1 MRNTDKM
8 SKEVMQSEWM
18 RISTFANFPL
28 KSPVN
33 TLKLA
38 AAGFYYQNKFDEVTC
53 FSCGRKYS
61 GWKTGDDPMRIHRN
75 ISPHCR
81 FITEGQSGNIAVGG
95 GGSNFINLLP
105 SEKFPDSSKGG
116 NAEKKN
122 ITSNT
127 ENNKPPTPVSRPE
140 GNPKVCKEDGRQ
152 FVLKSSSG
160 EQSGPTSYEPLGIS
174 TQRPVYPH
182 YALTVV
188 RTTSFRCWP
197 KDKKQHPQDL
207 AKAGFFYEGR
217 EDQVRCF
224 FCGGGLFN
232 WDPED
237 VPIVEHARWYPKC
250 VFLRQLK
257 GDDFILQIQKTFQQ
271 GDDVSIVTYIN
282 ILFWLLPYSKE
293 SEKQRETDVMSHPA
307 ILSVIEMGIDVDM
320 VKKALPSVESSTLS
334 AENLLLKVWE
344 LEDTKEAAEPEAK
357 THEDRVEI
365 TNAEE
370 MTNANQEMHEPLET
384 IIEENKYLKDR
395 QLCKICLDNDVSIV
409 FLPCGHLVSCV
420 DCSHAI
426 RKCPICRVFVKGT
439 LKSILS

>member
-1 MRNTDKM
+1 M

-95 GGSNFINLLP
+95 G
-105 SEKFPDSSKGG
+105 
-116 NAEKKN
+116 
-122 ITSNT
+122 
-127 ENNKPPTPVSRPE
+127 
-140 GNPKVCKEDGRQ
+140 DGRQ

-370 MTNANQEMHEPLET
+370 MTNANQVSAEMHEPLET